1 MNTRRVP
8 GALQLVAIAGFMLSC
23 VATLIFLWTS
33 FGGPLPLRAK
43 GYQFKVV
50 FPEAINLVSAGDVR
64 SAGVKIGNV
73 VATERYTGGN
83 STLATLEIASKY
95 VPVRRD
101 ARFVLRQKTLLG
113 ETYVEMTFGTARA
126 PAVREGATLRGRA
139 NVEDTTQLDEI
150 LDTFDP
156 YTRAS
161 FRTWQ
166 QELGRGIGRRGPD
179 LNAVLG
185 NLPGLVHEAGDLV
198 ALLDA
203 QSGAL
208 RRLVRNGG
216 AAFEALSRND
226 RQLRALVSNQDAV
239 FSAIARERE
248 SFARIWQ
255 VAPTFLEE
263 SRLTLRRLQRFARTT
278 DPFVVRMRPA
288 LEKLRPTLADLGA
301 LSPDLRRLF
310 SNLDP
315 YINRAQRSLPA
326 TREILAALRPTFGAL
341 APFLGEFNPL
351 IAWLSEHQ
359 HQLTDTLGNF
369 GSVAAAKGFPSMD
382 PESTGHVVRQ
392 FSPTGADVQ
401 SLHLTRLPTNRGNAY
416 LRPLAFTDPRIG
428 STGVLPS
435 FDCRNAGGDRPFRDT
450 PEGPPACRTQGL
462 IPFQGRSLAFPHV
475 EREDYFAAP

>member
-1 MNTRRVP
+1 MNSRRVP
-8 GALQLVAIAGFMLSC
+8 GVWRMVAIAGFMLSC

-33 FGGPLPLRAK
+33 FGGPLPLAAK

-64 SAGVKIGNV
+64 SAGVKVGSV
-73 VATERYTGGN
+73 VATERDPSGN
-83 STLATLEIASKY
+83 STLATLELQSEH

-101 ARFVLRQKTLLG
+101 ARFVLRTKTLLG
-113 ETYVEMTFGTARA
+113 ETYVEMTFGSARA
-126 PAVREGATLRGRA
+126 AEVPEGATLRGRA

-156 YTRAS
+156 FTRAS

-185 NLPGLVHEAGDLV
+185 NLPGLVREAGDLV
-198 ALLDA
+198 ALLEA
-203 QSGAL
+203 QTGAL

-216 AAFEALSRND
+216 ETFEALSRND
-226 RQLRALVSNQDAV
+226 RQLRNWCPTRTV
-239 FSAIARERE
+239 FSAIQRERE
-248 SFARIWQ
+248 SFADIWQ

-263 SRLTLRRLQRFARTT
+263 SRLTLLRLQRFARATN
-278 DPFVVRMRPA
+278 PFVVRMRPA
-288 LEKLRPTLADLGA
+288 LEKLRPTLTDLGE

-315 YINRAQRSLPA
+315 YVNRAQRSLPA
-326 TREILAALRPTFGAL
+326 TREILAGLRPTFGAL

-359 HQLTDTLGNF
+359 HQITDILGNF
-369 GSVAAAKGFPSMD
+369 GSVAAAKGFPTMD
-382 PESTGHVVRQ
+382 PTSTGHVVRQ
-392 FSPTGADVQ
+392 FSPTGAEVQ
-401 SLHLTRLPTNRGNAY
+401 SLGLTRTPGNRGNAY
-416 LRPLAFTDPRIG
+416 LRPLAFTDARIG

-435 FDCRNAGGDRPFRDT
+435 FDCANAGGDRPFRDT
-450 PEGPPACRTQGL
+450 PEGPPACRTQGP

-475 EREDYFAAP
+475 EREDYFAP